1 MDWEP
6 GLEPGTYRSLTTKS
20 RLQPIASTSCA
31 IPRGLLFPEV
41 CGPGWSRTTYSRSS
55 VRHFPVKLQ
64 ALQAEDGVDPST
76 LGL

>member
-6 GLEPGTYRSLTTKS
+6 GLEPGTYRSLTDKS
-20 RLQPIASTSCA
+20 STADRIYQLCYSQRIA
-31 IPRGLLFPEV
+31 IPRGV
-41 CGPGWSRTTYSRSS
+41 GPGWSRTTYSRSS
-55 VRHFPVKLQ
+55 VEHFPVKLQ